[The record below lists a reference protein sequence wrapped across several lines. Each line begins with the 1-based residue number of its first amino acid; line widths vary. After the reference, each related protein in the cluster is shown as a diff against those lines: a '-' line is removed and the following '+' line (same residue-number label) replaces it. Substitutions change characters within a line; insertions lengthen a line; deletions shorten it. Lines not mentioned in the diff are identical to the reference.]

1 MLRWNVKKILYLY
14 LNNLIHKKMKHLLKT
29 LSIALFS
36 VLILSCEEE
45 TKIKPIV
52 EVPKVIFEA
61 TLTGAKEIP
70 ANASKETGSANLNF
84 NTDTKRFTIVVT
96 HSFGTKDAD
105 GNLLNPVATMGHIHK
120 GASDANGD
128 VVFTFASTTSPINF
142 VTGKLTAAQEAD
154 LFAGLYYVN
163 LHSAAYPA
171 GEIRGNLVKK

>member
-1 MLRWNVKKILYLY
+1 
-14 LNNLIHKKMKHLLKT
+14 MKHLLKT

-36 VLILSCEEE
+36 ILILSCEEE
-45 TKIKPIV
+45 TKVKPVV

-61 TLTGAKEIP
+61 TLTGAKETIP
-70 ANASKETGSANLNF
+70 NASTETGSANLNF

-96 HSFGTKDAD
+96 HSFGRKDSD

-120 GASDANGD
+120 GAQGTNGD
-128 VVFTFASTTSPINF
+128 VVFPFTTLTSPITF
-142 VTGKLTAAQEAD
+142 VTGKLTPEQEAD

-163 LHSAAYPA
+163 LHTVAYPG